1 MKNKILYYICKV
13 ICFTNL
19 FILILVWIYYDSQR
33 RGNGMI
39 WYCDLVLFG
48 NIFYI
53 YSKFRNKKLYDRIV
67 YEKWYFLGYLS
78 AELIMFLDQQLD
90 SMGFDAIR
98 ISATT
103 SQKVT
108 FTIICIIMLSAKIY
122 KMYYETDKYMEG
134 EEERHNRRVKKNNK
148 ELDDAILKAAS
159 DIEHAQTRMEQ
170 SKAEASMERA
180 KLMKER
186 YYVHDRRD

>member
-19 FILILVWIYYDSQR
+19 FILILVLTYYESQR
-33 RGNGMI
+33 RDDAVAM
-39 WYCDLVLFG
+39 YCILVIFG
-48 NIFYI
+48 NVSYA
-53 YSKFRNKKLYDRIV
+53 YSKFRNKKLYDRIF
-67 YEKWYFLGYLS
+67 YEIWYFLGYLG
-78 AELIMFLDQQLD
+78 AELIMLLDQQLD
-90 SMGFDAIR
+90 SLGIDAIR

-108 FTIICIIMLSAKIY
+108 LTIICIIMLSAKIY

-148 ELDDAILKAAS
+148 ELDAAILKAAS

-170 SKAEASMERA
+170 SKAEARMERA

-186 YYVHDRRD
+186 YYVHDRID

>member
-1 MKNKILYYICKV
+1 
-13 ICFTNL
+13 
-19 FILILVWIYYDSQR
+19 
-33 RGNGMI
+33 MI
-39 WYCDLVLFG
+39 WYCDLVLLG